1 MVPYEGLTA
10 ESQGRGL
17 DDVVE
22 RLQTRL
28 TSEQISLLDADAV
41 LARIIP
47 GGSLEQLIFRVDA
60 LHWIENRGVRV
71 VNSPRAIERS
81 VDKFYTTT
89 LLHDAGLLV
98 PETVVCERVEEAMAA
113 VRAMGDVV
121 IKPIFG
127 SLGHGMVRVSDP
139 ETALRV
145 VRALEQIKSV
155 FYVQRAIDHGGR
167 DLRVFVVGGR
177 VIGAIERRAPA
188 GEWRTNVAIG
198 GSATAV
204 EVSPEIER
212 IALSAAAAVGAD
224 YAGVDVLPARDGS
237 LFVLEVNG
245 IPGWQGLQQATGID
259 VAAVDRRARRAMRAV
274 RDGLRA
280 PRGAVAGMSGVYRDL
295 AAALLAV
302 DRDHRPVNVGLA
314 AQLACLLEVSA
325 PKPGNVSPGRHF
337 ADLRYEDFLASALA
351 IGEPMAGAGER
362 EHRRDGA
369 AGCRGHRAVGRD
381 PTPTSGSCCCS
392 RRLLARRPSRI
403 GSREK
408 RLQRSDPPG
417 RGAAGARVDHG

>member
-1 MVPYEGLTA
+1 MRVVILSARTGWHTDELIRALTARGHLAALVPYEGLTA
-10 ESQGRGL
+10 GVGPASATVASPSDATNQRCFVRPARGPHPA
-17 DDVVE
+17 
-22 RLQTRL
+22 RL

-47 GGSLEQLIFRVDA
+47 GGSLEQLIYRVDA

-89 LLHDAGLLV
+89 LLHEAGLLV
-98 PETVVCERVEEAMAA
+98 PETVVCERIEDAMAA
-113 VRAMGDVV
+113 VRAMRDVV

-139 ETALRV
+139 DTALRV

-177 VIGAIERRAPA
+177 VLAAIERRAPE

-204 EVSPEIER
+204 EMSPEIER
-212 IALSAAAAVGAD
+212 VAITAAAAVGAD

-237 LFVLEVNG
+237 MYVLEVNG

-259 VAAVDRRARRAMRAV
+259 VATSIVEHVERCV
-274 RDGLRA
+274 RWNSPQRPEEPLR
-280 PRGAVAGMSGVYRDL
+280 
-295 AAALLAV
+295 
-302 DRDHRPVNVGLA
+302 
-314 AQLACLLEVSA
+314 
-325 PKPGNVSPGRHF
+325 
-337 ADLRYEDFLASALA
+337 
-351 IGEPMAGAGER
+351 
-362 EHRRDGA
+362 
-369 AGCRGHRAVGRD
+369 
-381 PTPTSGSCCCS
+381 T
-392 RRLLARRPSRI
+392 
-403 GSREK
+403 
-408 RLQRSDPPG
+408 
-417 RGAAGARVDHG
+417 